1 MTINPKEYMERNR
14 AVGFFGVSYLDKK
27 LNCIQKN
34 DLILVGARSG
44 AGKSSLAQIMA
55 IHNNR
60 LGKKVS
66 LFSLENF
73 AGDDFMQRLYYEYM
87 KETGD
92 YSIHQRA
99 FTSGNMA
106 LSKNAME
113 VAIYETEKYFDNLE
127 IIPRQKDFNLD
138 ALKKELVKAVVERG
152 KELIILDHLDYIDK
166 DNQNE
171 SDVSHVSE
179 IMRTIRNLQDAF
191 GVAVIAFSH
200 LRKPPTSM
208 KERPAVPSIDEFI
221 GSSNKVKE
229 ATAVIMFAPDDKGN
243 MTTAGSSRRF
253 TWCCIRKLRQG
264 GIDNKSARL
273 IFNTRTGLYEDDY
286 EEKIVGYNG
295 EIKGDKEHE

>member
-1 MTINPKEYMERNR
+1 MFNAKEYMNKNK
-14 AVGFFGVSYLDKK
+14 AVGYFGVSYIDKK

-34 DLILVGARSG
+34 DLILIGARSG

-73 AGDDFMQRLYYEYM
+73 DGDDFMQRLYYEYM

-92 YSIHQRA
+92 YSINQRA
-99 FTSGNMA
+99 FTSGNMEINEQA
-106 LSKNAME
+106 LGLAT
-113 VAIYETEKYFDNLE
+113 YETEKYFNGLE
-127 IIPRQKDFNLD
+127 IISRQKDFNLEK
-138 ALKKELVKAVVERG
+138 LKRELVLAVEERG

-166 DNQNE
+166 DNPND

-179 IMRTIRNLQDAF
+179 IMRTIRNLQDTF

-200 LRKPPTSM
+200 LRKPQM
-208 KERPAVPSIDEFI
+208 AKDRPAVPSIDEFI

-243 MTTAGSSRRF
+243 QTVAGSSKRF
-253 TWCCIRKLRQG
+253 TWCCVRKLRQG
-264 GIDNKSARL
+264 GIDNKTARL
-273 IFNTRTGLYEDDY
+273 IYDTKTGLYDDY
-286 EEKIVGYNG
+286 FDEKVVSYNG
-295 EIKGDKEHE
+295 EIKNEDI